1 MEGSLT
7 PTSLNSEPQS
17 HRSTTRSESVH
28 VQKKDNAMTESDI
41 RRNARRNRTREPSM
55 VDDISEVSAPP
66 KISKKKK
73 NKAKQSNVP
82 ESSTQA
88 KKPISDESDLDQ
100 IDEKRIRSM
109 FSDNDSTSVA
119 SDNMSF
125 HSYSG
130 LSRGK

>member
-1 MEGSLT
+1 MHVGIELGNLPSLMK
-7 PTSLNSEPQS
+7 L
-17 HRSTTRSESVH
+17 TRS
-28 VQKKDNAMTESDI
+28 QPPQRFP
-41 RRNARRNRTREPSM
+41 RR
-55 VDDISEVSAPP
+55 
-66 KISKKKK
+66 KK

-88 KKPISDESDLDQ
+88 QKPISDDSDLDQ
-100 IDEKRIRSM
+100 LDEKRIRSM

-119 SDNMSF
+119 SDNVSS